1 MNVVSQEA
9 NDRRST
15 KVRSVPFFRSFGT
28 ISPRFGVGIGV
39 CRSRPSSRRLC
50 RSPRFEHRQLIDE
63 RFDFTYCLLVV
74 DPMEL
79 PLLQPEEMK
88 KNSKRPGIDIAGSDT
103 KRYNLLQSKIE
114 LTKYLMTLH
123 KPPFDRN
130 EDVKEI
136 QDPIRY

>member
-1 MNVVSQEA
+1 
-9 NDRRST
+9 
-15 KVRSVPFFRSFGT
+15 
-28 ISPRFGVGIGV
+28 
-39 CRSRPSSRRLC
+39 
-50 RSPRFEHRQLIDE
+50 
-63 RFDFTYCLLVV
+63 
-74 DPMEL
+74 MEL